1 MASFLH
7 APRQAIDKLNKEVVI
22 EMCQMSIESTLQVAE
37 EERRAG
43 VIKEELVMLR
53 AVLPKMATSM
63 GRSKRAAK
71 SNGMNGENMPLCS
84 DTSPSLLGPLLVNQ
98 SPTTIDKVDF
108 GLHQWNSYLIFN
120 YLKLEVYIGCGHS
133 GRLWALR
140 ACLITSFTPFG
151 RSGRVTHASVQ

>member
-43 VIKEELVMLR
+43 LIKEELVMLR

-71 SNGMNGENMPLCS
+71 SDGMNGENIPLCS
-84 DTSPSLLGPLLVNQ
+84 DTSPSLLGPLLVDQ
-98 SPTTIDKVDF
+98 SPTTMDKVDF
-108 GLHQWNSYLIFN
+108 GRLHWNS
-120 YLKLEVYIGCGHS
+120 H
-133 GRLWALR
+133 
-140 ACLITSFTPFG
+140 LITG
-151 RSGRVTHASVQ
+151 REGASMGWHWGQIGSKQLHSSSDCRLHPPIQVSV

>member
-71 SNGMNGENMPLCS
+71 SDGIIGEKRPLCS
-84 DTSPSLLGPLLVNQ
+84 DTSPSLLGSLLVDQ
-98 SPTTIDKVDF
+98 SPTTMDKVDF
-108 GLHQWNSYLIFN
+108 GLFDI
-120 YLKLEVYIGCGHS
+120 
-133 GRLWALR
+133 
-140 ACLITSFTPFG
+140 
-151 RSGRVTHASVQ
+151 